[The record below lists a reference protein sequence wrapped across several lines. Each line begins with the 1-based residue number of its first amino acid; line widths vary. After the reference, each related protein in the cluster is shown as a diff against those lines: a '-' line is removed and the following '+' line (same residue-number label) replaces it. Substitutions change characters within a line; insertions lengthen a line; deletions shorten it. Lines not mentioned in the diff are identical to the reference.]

1 MMSGTMKNLLK
12 WTVTLLL
19 AASVFLIP
27 TGELFTTQ
35 LQLFFAITILFV
47 CVLAFEFMPAMVPS
61 MLLTIFYVVTGL
73 APVSVALSPW
83 TNTTIYMVIGA
94 FALAAAME
102 ECELLNRI
110 CYWFIVKIG
119 GTFNRVCYAIYFV
132 GLILSFVTFTNHF
145 LIVAVFAYAVAH
157 AMGYTKLCKE
167 SGVIMFAGVLG
178 ATTTSYWIY
187 NPGVIG
193 IYLPGMQSVYPA
205 AAPTWL
211 GVTLQSLPLAIM
223 PVIVMFVVLKI
234 TKSKEFDMGNGK
246 AEFLQKLQ
254 ALGPVSKAEKICCVI
269 LLALI
274 AYVLLQPLHGQNF
287 AYGFMLLPWLLYF
300 PQFKITTAQ
309 TLSKIN
315 FPLVF
320 FMVACMSIGTVGVNL
335 GLDVFA
341 GQLLINLVGDMPAVG
356 VHFLVLVIVALGNI
370 VLTPYAM
377 AGALSAPLTALA
389 LSLGLNPEAIM
400 LTFLTGADIFFFPHE
415 IAVLVAIFSFGLISM
430 KDFIKY
436 ATIKT
441 AIGLI
446 FFLLIQF
453 PYWLLLGIIY
463 L

>member
-1 MMSGTMKNLLK
+1 
-12 WTVTLLL
+12 
-19 AASVFLIP
+19 
-27 TGELFTTQ
+27 
-35 LQLFFAITILFV
+35 
-47 CVLAFEFMPAMVPS
+47 
-61 MLLTIFYVVTGL
+61 
-73 APVSVALSPW
+73 
-83 TNTTIYMVIGA
+83 
-94 FALAAAME
+94 
-102 ECELLNRI
+102 
-110 CYWFIVKIG
+110 
-119 GTFNRVCYAIYFV
+119 
-132 GLILSFVTFTNHF
+132 
-145 LIVAVFAYAVAH
+145 
-157 AMGYTKLCKE
+157 
-167 SGVIMFAGVLG
+167 
-178 ATTTSYWIY
+178 
-187 NPGVIG
+187 
-193 IYLPGMQSVYPA
+193 
-205 AAPTWL
+205 
-211 GVTLQSLPLAIM
+211 
-223 PVIVMFVVLKI
+223 
-234 TKSKEFDMGNGK
+234 
-246 AEFLQKLQ
+246 
-254 ALGPVSKAEKICCVI
+254 
-269 LLALI
+269 
-274 AYVLLQPLHGQNF
+274 
-287 AYGFMLLPWLLYF
+287 MLLPWLLYF